1 MTITGDQ
8 SLLREINRMA
18 IVRAVQRQPGLS
30 RADLAKE
37 TGLTKSTIGL
47 LVQDLVDEGWLCESD
62 IQATGAI
69 GRRPTPVFIDGMRMA
84 MIGADV
90 SLDRLNVLAVSLLG
104 EVLDEV
110 SEPLSSNRPE
120 EVILRLASLMA
131 AQAGR
136 VRAA

>member
-8 SLLREINRMA
+8 SLLREINLMA
-18 IVRAVQRQPGLS
+18 IARAVQRQPGLS

-47 LVQDLVDEGWLCESD
+47 LVQDLVEKGWLLESD

-69 GRRPTPVFIDGMRMA
+69 GRRPTPLFMDGVRMA

-90 SLDRLNVLAVSLLG
+90 SQDLSLADHGCDCHDPDAEHAGAVG
-104 EVLDEV
+104 
-110 SEPLSSNRPE
+110 
-120 EVILRLASLMA
+120 ASPQPGPA
-131 AQAGR
+131 
-136 VRAA
+136 VD